1 MMTYPH
7 RESLYRPKNTFS
19 EKTQK
24 TCQKEMEDLGYASYL
39 HALWRSDYLQTKE
52 HQYWL
57 GDLLRAFAVRHGE
70 ESKCK

>member
-1 MMTYPH
+1 
-7 RESLYRPKNTFS
+7 
-19 EKTQK
+19 
-24 TCQKEMEDLGYASYL
+24 MEDLGYASYL